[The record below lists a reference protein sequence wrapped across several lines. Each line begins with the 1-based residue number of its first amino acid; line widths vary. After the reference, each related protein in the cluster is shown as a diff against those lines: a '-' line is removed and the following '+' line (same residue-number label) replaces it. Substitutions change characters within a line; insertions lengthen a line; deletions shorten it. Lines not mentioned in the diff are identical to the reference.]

1 MGSLAK
7 ESGGTVKSAG
17 SNGERRRQD
26 LTDDELLDVGRGVLE
41 AERDAVDGV
50 ASRLGSSFV
59 AAVRAILESPGAV
72 VVCGLGKSGLVSR
85 KIAATLASTGTRAI
99 FLHPAD
105 AAHGD
110 IGMVGP
116 GDVVVAVSKSGEGE
130 EMLAL
135 LPLVRE
141 MGVKVIAVTTNAG
154 STLASRADIVLDT
167 GVRHEACPMD
177 LVPTASTTAALALG
191 DALAVAVLEE
201 KEIDT
206 EAFATYHPAGA
217 LGRRLLLRVRD
228 VMHSGDAVPVVGA
241 EDTMRD
247 AIVEIAEKRLGMTT
261 VVDGAGRLV
270 GIVAD
275 GDLKRII
282 MKRPDMLGARV
293 GDVMTPDPKTVG
305 ADELLVSALEK
316 MESMAPSPITSL
328 IITADDGSPAG
339 VIHIHDCLRAV
350 G

>member
-1 MGSLAK
+1 LRERA
-7 ESGGTVKSAG
+7 VKSDDSTSG
-17 SNGERRRQD
+17 LKRQG
-26 LTDDELLDVGRGVLE
+26 LTDTELLEVGKRVLHI
-41 AERDAVDGV
+41 ERDAVDG
-50 ASRLGSSFV
+50 AALGLDDSFV
-59 AAVRAILESPGAV
+59 AAVRAVLESPGGV
-72 VVCGLGKSGLVSR
+72 VVSGAGKSGLVAR
-85 KIAATLASTGTRAI
+85 KIAATLSSTGTRAF

-110 IGMVGP
+110 VGMVGP
-116 GDVVVAVSKSGEGE
+116 GDVVIAVSKSGEGE
-130 EMLAL
+130 ELLAL
-135 LPLVRE
+135 LPLIRGI
-141 MGVKVIAVTTNAG
+141 GVTVVAITANTR

-167 GVRHEACPMD
+167 AVEREACPMD

-201 KEIDT
+201 KEIDRD
-206 EAFATYHPAGA
+206 AFANFHPAGA

-228 VMHSGDAVPVVGA
+228 VMHSGAEVPIVRVG
-241 EDTMRD
+241 DSMRD

-261 VVDGAGRLV
+261 VVDDAGRLA

-282 MKRPDMLGARV
+282 MKRSDMLEVRV
-293 GDVMTPDPKTVG
+293 GDVMTPGPKTIG
-305 ADELLVSALEK
+305 ADELLVTALDT
-316 MESMAPSPITSL
+316 METVAPSPITSL

-339 VIHIHDCLRAV
+339 VIHIHDVLRAV